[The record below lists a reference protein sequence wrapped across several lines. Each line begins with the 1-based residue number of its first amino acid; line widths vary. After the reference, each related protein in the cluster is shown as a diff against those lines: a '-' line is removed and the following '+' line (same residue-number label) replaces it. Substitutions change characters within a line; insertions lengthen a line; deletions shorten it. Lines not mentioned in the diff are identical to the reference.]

1 MALDRR
7 APDWKNDQPV
17 IIMTGWLAIVV
28 LRGKT
33 KEEVV
38 TEFRNAEILDA
49 ARKVFAARGY
59 AEASVEAIARA
70 AGLAKGTLYLY
81 YPSKKEIYWAALRS
95 GLGGLAR
102 EIRRRVSAAETIE
115 AKIRAFM
122 HTKIA
127 YFERNRDFFRIYYA
141 EAGNVVRHPAYSHEH
156 FQDLYLQQMQV
167 LESALRQ
174 AVRDRAIRRIDARAA
189 AFVILDVTRGA
200 VLQRLLGWTKTGV
213 HEDVA
218 TLFDLIWKGLAGR

>member
-1 MALDRR
+1 
-7 APDWKNDQPV
+7 
-17 IIMTGWLAIVV
+17 MTVSFILMVFK
-28 LRGKT
+28 GKT

-38 TEFRNAEILDA
+38 AQFRNAEILEA
-49 ARKVFAARGY
+49 ARKVFAAKGY

-95 GLGGLAR
+95 GLGELAR
-102 EIRRRVSAAETIE
+102 EIRRRVSAADTIE

-141 EAGNVVRHPAYSHEH
+141 EAGNVVRRPACSNAH
-156 FQDLYLQQMQV
+156 FQDLYRQQMQV

-174 AVRDRAIRRIDARAA
+174 ALAQRAVRRIDARAA
-189 AFVILDVTRGA
+189 AFAILDITRGA

-213 HEDVA
+213 HEDVSL
-218 TLFDLIWKGLAGR
+218 LFDLIWKGLAAR

>member
-1 MALDRR
+1 MTDRF
-7 APDWKNDQPV
+7 
-17 IIMTGWLAIVV
+17 IIVV
-28 LRGKT
+28 LQGKT

-38 TEFRNAEILDA
+38 AEFRNAEILQA
-49 ARKVFAARGY
+49 ARKVFAAKGY

-102 EIRRRVSAAETIE
+102 EIRRRVSAADSIE

-127 YFERNRDFFRIYYA
+127 YFEHHRDFFRIYYA

-156 FQDLYLQQMQV
+156 FQDLYLQQVQV

-174 AVRDRAIRRIDARAA
+174 AARERAIRRIDARAA
-189 AFVILDVTRGA
+189 AFAIMDITRGA
-200 VLQRLLGWTKTGV
+200 ILQRLLGWTKTGV
-213 HEDVA
+213 HEDVS
-218 TLFDLIWKGLAGR
+218 TLFDLIWKGLAAR